1 MMSAMQSAG
10 IIVAVLWVVLP
21 VAAVAEA
28 YRTFFRNHDSR
39 TAAAHAGVAF
49 LGVGIL
55 VYMAIFPAGYLRQM
69 ELLLVIGISGIGIG
83 LVSLVIGVATEREV
97 RRKIIGAALILIVWI
112 PLTAFAALPG
122 S

>member
-1 MMSAMQSAG
+1 MMSAMPWAG
-10 IIVAVLWVVLP
+10 IIVVVLWVVLP

-28 YRTFFRNHDSR
+28 YRTFFRNRDSR
-39 TAAAHAGVAF
+39 TTAAHAGVAF
-49 LGVGIL
+49 LGVAIL

-83 LVSLVIGVATEREV
+83 LVSLVIGFATEREM

-112 PLTAFAALPG
+112 PLTAFVALPG